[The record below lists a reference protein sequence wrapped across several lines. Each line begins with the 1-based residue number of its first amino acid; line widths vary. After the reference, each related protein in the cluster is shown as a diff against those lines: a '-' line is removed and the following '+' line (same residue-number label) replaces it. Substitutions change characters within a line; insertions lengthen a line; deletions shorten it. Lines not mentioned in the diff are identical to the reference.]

1 LMNEIT
7 NLIRYERSAVGRSA
21 WAPPTFR
28 ERGFKLLLVALIA
41 WSHAAT
47 AGTLHVRESVPT
59 ADAIIHGRHAE
70 YVIRF
75 DGPVDHIAS
84 RMEIMQSG
92 RVVQS
97 LTPLGDSAVD
107 VLFASGEAPAPGR
120 YVLRWQ
126 ARSVA
131 DGTVSDGSIPF
142 SVEP

>member
-1 LMNEIT
+1 MNEIV
-7 NLIRYERSAVGRSA
+7 NPNQYERNEVGTAA
-21 WAPPTFR
+21 WALPVYR
-28 ERGFKLLLVALIA
+28 VRGFRLLLAALIM
-41 WSHAAT
+41 WSHAAA
-47 AGTLHVRESVPT
+47 AGPRHVRESMPT

-92 RVVQS
+92 HVVQT

-120 YVLRWQ
+120 YVLHWQ
-126 ARSVA
+126 VRSVD
-131 DGTVSDGSIPF
+131 DGMVSDGSIPF